1 MSNSMSV
8 FWQLGEEDRRLI
20 KAKNDY
26 LAKNKPS
33 TYAATHP
40 AYKGTVL
47 QARHGGEKDDTAR

>member
-8 FWQLGEEDRRLI
+8 FWKLGEEDRRLI

-26 LAKNKPS
+26 LEKHKPM

-47 QARHGGEKDDTAR
+47 QARHGGDKDADR